1 MVGLSFVFM
10 RDFGRSCV
18 WWEQEVGGG
27 LLAEASFWV
36 GNAGNTQNV
45 SILVEIRRNSRLVGA
60 GGGGGPLGWAALLL
74 RSLRSGGG
82 SAPAPREGL
91 RPLRTPA
98 TRTWEVR
105 ILVEIRGF

>member
-60 GGGGGPLGWAALLL
+60 GGGGWASRLGSAT

-82 SAPAPREGL
+82 SAPAPREGAPPPSNPRL
-91 RPLRTPA
+91 NSENFEFLLDS
-98 TRTWEVR
+98 
-105 ILVEIRGF
+105 ICFC